1 MPVKEAAAPLNN
13 YDQNTATL
21 IRSSIK
27 RLEYLLADNMLVGE
41 RDPEILNK
49 SRKLK
54 EELKQTQIQ
63 LIDIPI
69 AEENT
74 SSKELDAY
82 FNDPKI
88 NKKYKVKK

>member
-1 MPVKEAAAPLNN
+1 M
-13 YDQNTATL
+13 L
-21 IRSSIK
+21 I
-27 RLEYLLADNMLVGE
+27 GE

-63 LIDIPI
+63 LIDIPL
-69 AEENT
+69 AEEN
-74 SSKELDAY
+74 SSPKELDEY

-88 NKKYKVKK
+88 NKKYKVKQ